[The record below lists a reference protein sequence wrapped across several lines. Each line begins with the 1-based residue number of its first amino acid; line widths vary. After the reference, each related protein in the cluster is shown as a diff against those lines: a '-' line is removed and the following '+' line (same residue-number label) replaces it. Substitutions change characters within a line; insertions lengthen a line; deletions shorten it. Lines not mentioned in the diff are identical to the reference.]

1 MQLSAWCPSRF
12 RVAAVAVVLS
22 VPLFAAC
29 APASGEPLPVSAAAN
44 VSSETYNDADV
55 RFSQEMIPHHQ
66 QTIQMAEL
74 VSTRT
79 SNEYVLTVSE
89 HLIDDERTE
98 IRQMSAWLKAWNK
111 PIPEENAKST
121 HSMPGMLSQQQMAT
135 MARQSGDEFDRTWL
149 TLLSTHL
156 GHGIVMVENVQG
168 KGRHQPTLDLAGKLI
183 NGQRQQIAEIAT
195 HLD

>member
-1 MQLSAWCPSRF
+1 MSSAWCPPRF
-12 RVAAVAVVLS
+12 RLAAVAVVLS
-22 VPLFAAC
+22 VPLFTAC
-29 APASGEPLPVSAAAN
+29 APAGGEPIPVSAAAN
-44 VSSETYNDADV
+44 VSESYNDADI

-74 VSTRT
+74 VATRT
-79 SNEYVLTVSE
+79 SNEYVLEVSE

-121 HSMPGMLSQQQMAT
+121 HSMPGMLSQQQMST
-135 MARQSGDEFDRTWL
+135 MARQSGAEFDRTFL

-156 GHGIVMVENVQG
+156 GHGIVMVEAVQA
-168 KGRHQPTLDLAGKLI
+168 KGTHKPTLDLAGKLI
-183 NGQRQQIAEIAT
+183 NGQREQIAEIAT

>member
-1 MQLSAWCPSRF
+1 MSSAWCPSRS
-12 RVAAVAVVLS
+12 RLAAVAVVLS

-44 VSSETYNDADV
+44 VSSESYNDADV

-74 VSTRT
+74 VATRT

-98 IRQMSAWLKAWNK
+98 IRQMSAWLNAWKK

-121 HSMPGMLSQQQMAT
+121 HSMPGMLSQQQMST

-156 GHGIVMVENVQG
+156 GHGIVMVETVQG
-168 KGRHQPTLDLAGKLI
+168 KGQHKPTLDLAGKLI

>member
-1 MQLSAWCPSRF
+1 MPLSAWCPPRT
-12 RVAAVAVVLS
+12 RLAAVAVVLS

-29 APASGEPLPVSAAAN
+29 APAGGEPIPAAAAAVN
-44 VSSETYNDADV
+44 TSTSHNDADV

-74 VSTRT
+74 VATRT
-79 SNEYVLTVSE
+79 SNEYVMTVSE

-98 IRQMSAWLKAWNK
+98 IRQMTKWLQSWKAQV
-111 PIPEENAKST
+111 PQENAKST

-135 MARQSGDEFDRTWL
+135 MARQSGAEFDRTWL

-156 GHGIVMVENVQG
+156 GHGIVMVESVQA
-168 KGRHQPTLDLAGKLI
+168 KGEHQPTLDLAGKLLT
-183 NGQRQQIAEIAT
+183 GQRQQIAEIAT